1 MAIDKNITVGSLVA
15 QNYKTADI
23 FSQFGID
30 FCCGGNITLEYAA
43 GKYGVELQQLLE
55 NLEKAI
61 QGKDPE
67 SDLINRLPLS
77 SLIDH
82 IIEVH
87 HTFVRE
93 NIQAIPQY
101 LEKLAEVHGA
111 NHPELVEVNTLFNG
125 AVAALS
131 SHLKD
136 EEEILFPYVKRLEE
150 VERTGKKTAKL
161 KPDSIEN
168 VIGTMNDE
176 HDGEGERFRAIAK
189 LTNNYTVP
197 ADGCNTYRVGLEKL
211 KAFEADLHRHI
222 HLENNILF
230 PKALE
235 LEKKVVN

>member
-1 MAIDKNITVGSLVA
+1 M
-15 QNYKTADI
+15 
-23 FSQFGID
+23 
-30 FCCGGNITLEYAA
+30 
-43 GKYGVELQQLLE
+43 
-55 NLEKAI
+55 
-61 QGKDPE
+61 
-67 SDLINRLPLS
+67 
-77 SLIDH
+77 
-82 IIEVH
+82 
-87 HTFVRE
+87 
-93 NIQAIPQY
+93 
-101 LEKLAEVHGA
+101 
-111 NHPELVEVNTLFNG
+111 
-125 AVAALS
+125 
-131 SHLKD
+131 
-136 EEEILFPYVKRLEE
+136 KRLEE